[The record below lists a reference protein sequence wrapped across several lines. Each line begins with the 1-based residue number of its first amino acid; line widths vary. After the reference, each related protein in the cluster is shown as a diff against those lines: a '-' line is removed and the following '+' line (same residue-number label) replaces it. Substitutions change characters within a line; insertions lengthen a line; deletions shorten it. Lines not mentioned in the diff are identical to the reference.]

1 MQSLFLV
8 WIEAV
13 KHLKLP
19 SDNTENTGIFSFF
32 FFPLSTANQQNIFSF
47 STFGLPSSIF
57 CMKGRWTSQW
67 MPCIYRTDSYP
78 PATRDLS
85 ESHVI
90 TVWERLSLKSKGFS
104 KYSHCLQKVPVI
116 LHWSQVA
123 RAPWTHLWKN
133 SQVLVLGSFILQG
146 TAAWW
151 GDLPGPQEG
160 RCHCAGTRGIAY
172 QKLAVSLMPPCP
184 IWGLNSL
191 IFPCPILD
199 KISRT
204 CWLSD
209 TPHHPVLLKLS
220 LVCYLGIFDS
230 PYIVQIWKR
239 SDIPYG

>member
-1 MQSLFLV
+1 MNRGSEAFETAKWQHREYWNLFLFFFFLSLQQINRIYSLFLHLVCQAAFFV
-8 WIEAV
+8 WKADERV
-13 KHLKLP
+13 NECHV
-19 SDNTENTGIFSFF
+19 STGQ
-32 FFPLSTANQQNIFSF
+32 TA
-47 STFGLPSSIF
+47 T
-57 CMKGRWTSQW
+57 
-67 MPCIYRTDSYP
+67 P